1 LKILANSKSDFFQSE
16 NYKYFVLFMLGL
28 VAAINF
34 IDRAIFSVL
43 AVSIK
48 DDLQLSDTQIGLV
61 GGVGFALF
69 YAIMGLPLARLA
81 DKTNRIT
88 LLSLCL
94 SFWSVATAAC
104 GLVTSF
110 WQLLIAR
117 VAVGAGEAGCFP
129 ASFSVLSDYFK
140 PSKRAFA
147 IGLFYFAGFLGFTF
161 GLAFTGAL
169 AESIGWRLTFVVVG
183 MPGIL
188 LAVLL
193 KFLVK
198 EPVRQQ
204 SEDPQDISQ
213 DRLSLIVKKLM
224 KKRAYIH
231 LVLGYTFFIFS
242 SYAMMLWLP
251 QFYNRVYGLDTGEI
265 GLWFG
270 MALGLGLVTGSF
282 GGALV
287 ANKLIARSRIWELRF
302 PAFVSVMAFVVFSVV
317 LLAPS
322 LQLSLIACF
331 FGGIASTAGLG
342 PNFAAIQSLTEAR
355 HRATSSALVL
365 FVSAI
370 IGQGLGPTLAG
381 VLSDVLDSSAVENP
395 LKVSLLIIAVPFL
408 FSAIHNYLGIKSFLG
423 DLPEIKP

>member
-1 LKILANSKSDFFQSE
+1 
-16 NYKYFVLFMLGL
+16 MLGL
-28 VAAINF
+28 VAAVNF

-94 SFWSVATAAC
+94 SFWSLATAAC
-104 GLVTSF
+104 GFVTSF

-161 GLAFTGAL
+161 GLAFTGSL
-169 AESIGWRLTFVVVG
+169 SESIGWRLTFVVVG
-183 MPGIL
+183 LPGVLLAIL
-188 LAVLL
+188 LKL
-193 KFLVK
+193 LVK
-198 EPVRQQ
+198 EPPRQQ
-204 SEDPQDISQ
+204 TEESIDASQ
-213 DRLSLIVKKLM
+213 NKLVPIVKTLIN
-224 KKRAYIH
+224 KKAYVH

-251 QFYNRVYGLDTGEI
+251 QFYNRVHGLDSSEI

-270 MALGLGLVTGSF
+270 MALGLGLVVGSF
-282 GGALV
+282 GGAVLS
-287 ANKLIARSRIWELRF
+287 NKLIAHSRAWEMRF
-302 PAFVSVMAFVVFSVV
+302 PALVSVMAFISFTVV
-317 LLAPS
+317 LQAPS
-322 LQLSLIACF
+322 LEISLIACF
-331 FGGIASTAGLG
+331 FGGIGSTAGLG
-342 PNFAAIQSLTEAR
+342 PNFAAIQSLTNPQ

-381 VLSDVLDSSAVENP
+381 VLSDVLASADIKNS
-395 LKVSLLIIAVPFL
+395 LKVSLLIISVPFL
-408 FSAIHNYLGIKSFLG
+408 FSAIHNYLGSKSFLR
-423 DLPEIKP
+423 DVADVKL

>member
-1 LKILANSKSDFFQSE
+1 MSNRVVFFGSD

-28 VAAINF
+28 VAAVNF

-69 YAIMGLPLARLA
+69 YAIIGLPLARLA

-94 SFWSVATAAC
+94 SFWSLATAAC
-104 GLVTSF
+104 GFVTNF
-110 WQLLIAR
+110 WQLLAAR

-147 IGLFYFAGFLGFTF
+147 IGLFYFAGFIGFTF

-169 AESIGWRLTFVVVG
+169 AESIGWRQTFVVVG
-183 MPGIL
+183 LPGIL
-188 LAVLL
+188 LAIGL
-193 KFLVK
+193 KLLVK
-198 EPVRQQ
+198 EPKRTTG
-204 SEDPQDISQ
+204 DDLQDSSQ
-213 DRLSLIVKKLM
+213 DGLVLVIKKLVKK
-224 KKRAYIH
+224 RSYIH

-251 QFYNRVYGLDTGEI
+251 QFYNRVHGLDSSEI
-265 GLWFG
+265 GLYFG

-282 GGALV
+282 LGAILS
-287 ANKLIARSRIWELRF
+287 NKLIARSRVWEMRF
-302 PAFVSVMAFVVFSVV
+302 PALVSIMAFIVFGIV
-317 LLAPS
+317 LMVPS
-322 LQLSLIACF
+322 LTLSLFACF

-342 PNFAAIQSLTEAR
+342 PNFAAIQSLTEPQ
-355 HRATSSALVL
+355 HRATSSAFVL

-370 IGQGLGPTLAG
+370 VGQGFGPTLAG
-381 VLSDVLDSSAVENP
+381 VFSDVLNNTDLAHP
-395 LKVSLLIIAVPFL
+395 LKISLLIVSIPFL
-408 FSAIHNYLGIKSFLG
+408 FSAIHNHLGSKSFLS
-423 DLPEIKP
+423 DLDK